1 MRRCKIGYILVMSM
15 LIGLIPDAVRASE
28 AQQSRRPLVVGE
40 INLTFYQVAAAVVVE
55 VLERLGHPVTIVGG
69 NHPQIYDALGKSKV
83 DVLVASWLPHAHG
96 PLQQP
101 LADKLVEATTLYTDA
116 RLFWAVPSYV
126 PESDVSS
133 IDDLRKPDV
142 ASKMDKDIAGV
153 GPGSGLMVGS
163 EKLMSSYG
171 LTAVGY
177 SLRVAPVSEWAA
189 HLGSAYAARRWM
201 VMPLW
206 QPQYLNAMYSMRVLR
221 DPKGIFGD
229 DRAVVVVRKDV
240 WESLPAHSRDVLGR
254 VRLSVPVVT
263 ELERQLVVEH
273 LPARTVAQNWMR
285 RNRTET
291 DAWFAE

>member
-1 MRRCKIGYILVMSM
+1 M
-15 LIGLIPDAVRASE
+15 LIGLTPDAVRASE
-28 AQQSRRPLVVGE
+28 AQQSQRPLVVGE

-55 VLERLGHPVTIVGG
+55 VLERLGHPVTIVDG
-69 NHPQIYDALGKSKV
+69 NHPQIYDALGKSRV

-116 RLFWAVPSYV
+116 RLFWAIPSYV
-126 PESDVSS
+126 PESEVSS

-142 ASKMDKDIAGV
+142 ASKIDKDIAGV

-163 EKLMSSYG
+163 EKVMSSYR
-171 LTAVGY
+171 LKDAGY
-177 SLRVAPVSEWAA
+177 SLRVASANEWAA
-189 HLGSAYAARRWM
+189 HLQTAYIEKKWM

-206 QPQYLNAMYSMRVLR
+206 QPQYLNAMYRMRVLN
-221 DPKGIFGD
+221 DPKGVFGE
-229 DRAVVVVRKDV
+229 DRAVVVVRKKV
-240 WESLPAHSRDVLGR
+240 WESLPEHSRNVLSR

-273 LPARTVAQNWMR
+273 LPARQIAQDWMR
-285 RNRTET
+285 SNRAET
-291 DAWFAE
+291 DPWFAE